1 MVLPK
6 LNQFFCVDLMTH
18 KDFGKLFEFF
28 YDVVPL
34 FQNHFLKNYAL
45 CNTVRLWLV
54 VQSWLANALA
64 LIYHNL
70 IHPRQ
75 LKFYLVQAEKR
86 HHLRLLLAVVLQTS
100 LFLQGNIFLS
110 QSHLIMAH
118 FLLLHSS
125 LLSSLI
131 FNGIALLVQR
141 SMAFY
146 FTRTDMMQLRF
157 NLATVF
163 GCIRTARI

>member
-6 LNQFFCVDLMTH
+6 LNQSFYVDLMRH
-18 KDFGKLFEFF
+18 KDFGKQSEFF
-28 YDVVPL
+28 YDVMLL
-34 FQNHFLKNYAL
+34 FQDHFLKNCAL
-45 CNTVRLWLV
+45 CNTIRLRLV

-64 LIYHNL
+64 LIFHNR
-70 IHPRQ
+70 IPPRQ

-86 HHLRLLLAVVLQTS
+86 HHLTLLLAVVLQTS

-110 QSHLIMAH
+110 QWHLIMAH

-131 FNGIALLVQR
+131 FNGIALLVQW

-157 NLATVF
+157 DLATVF

>member
-6 LNQFFCVDLMTH
+6 LNQFFYVDLMTH
-18 KDFGKLFEFF
+18 KGFGKLFEFF
-28 YDVVPL
+28 YDVGPL
-34 FQNHFLKNYAL
+34 FQDHFLKNCAL
-45 CNTVRLWLV
+45 CNTIRLRLV
-54 VQSWLANALA
+54 VQSWLVNDLA
-64 LIYHNL
+64 LIFHNL
-70 IHPRQ
+70 TPPRQ

-86 HHLRLLLAVVLQTS
+86 HHLTLLLAVVLQTS

-110 QSHLIMAH
+110 QSHLIMAY

-131 FNGIALLVQR
+131 FNRIALLVQR

-146 FTRTDMMQLRF
+146 FTRTDMVQLRF
-157 NLATVF
+157 DLATVF

>member
-1 MVLPK
+1 M
-6 LNQFFCVDLMTH
+6 H
-18 KDFGKLFEFF
+18 KDFGKQSEFF
-28 YDVVPL
+28 YDVML
-34 FQNHFLKNYAL
+34 SFQDHFLKNCAL
-45 CNTVRLWLV
+45 CNTIRLRLV
-54 VQSWLANALA
+54 LLSWLANALA

-70 IHPRQ
+70 ILLRQ
-75 LKFYLVQAEKR
+75 LTFYLVQAENR
-86 HHLRLLLAVVLQTS
+86 HHLTLLLAVVLQTS

-146 FTRTDMMQLRF
+146 FTRTYMMQLRF
-157 NLATVF
+157 DLATVF

>member
-6 LNQFFCVDLMTH
+6 LNQFFYVDLMTH

-28 YDVVPL
+28 YDVAPF
-34 FQNHFLKNYAL
+34 FQDHFLKNYAL
-45 CNTVRLWLV
+45 YNRVRLRSV
-54 VQSWLANALA
+54 PQSLSINDLT
-64 LIYHNL
+64 LIFHNL
-70 IHPRQ
+70 TPPRQ

-86 HHLRLLLAVVLQTS
+86 HHLTLLLAVFLQTS
-100 LFLQGNIFLS
+100 LFLQGNIFSS
-110 QSHLIMAH
+110 QWHLIMAH
-118 FLLLHSS
+118 FLLFHSS

-146 FTRTDMMQLRF
+146 LTRTDLMQLRF
-157 NLATVF
+157 DLATIF
-163 GCIRTARI
+163 SGIRATRI

>member
-28 YDVVPL
+28 YDVEPL
-34 FQNHFLKNYAL
+34 FHEHFLKNYAL
-45 CNTVRLWLV
+45 YNTIRLRWVL
-54 VQSWLANALA
+54 QSLSINALA
-64 LIYHNL
+64 LIYHNRIL
-70 IHPRQ
+70 PRQ

-86 HHLRLLLAVVLQTS
+86 HHLTLLLAVVLQTS

-110 QSHLIMAH
+110 QSHLIMAY
-118 FLLLHSS
+118 FLFLHSS

-131 FNGIALLVQR
+131 FNRIALFVQR

-146 FTRTDMMQLRF
+146 FTRTDMVQLRF
-157 NLATVF
+157 DLATVF

>member
-1 MVLPK
+1 M
-6 LNQFFCVDLMTH
+6 H

-28 YDVVPL
+28 YDVAPL
-34 FQNHFLKNYAL
+34 FQDHFLKNYAL
-45 CNTVRLWLV
+45 CNTAHLRLV

-64 LIYHNL
+64 LIYHNR
-70 IHPRQ
+70 IPPRQ

-86 HHLRLLLAVVLQTS
+86 HHPTLLLAVVLQTS
-100 LFLQGNIFLS
+100 LFLQGNIFSS
-110 QSHLIMAH
+110 QWHLIMAH
-118 FLLLHSS
+118 FLLVHSS

-131 FNGIALLVQR
+131 FNRIALLIQR

-157 NLATVF
+157 DLATIF
-163 GCIRTARI
+163 SCIRTARI

>member
-6 LNQFFCVDLMTH
+6 LNQFFCVGLMTH

-28 YDVVPL
+28 FDVAPL
-34 FQNHFLKNYAL
+34 FQDHFLKNYAL
-45 CNTVRLWLV
+45 CNKVRLPLV
-54 VQSWLANALA
+54 LLSWLANALA
-64 LIYHNL
+64 LIFHNL

-86 HHLRLLLAVVLQTS
+86 HHLTLLLVVVLQIS

-118 FLLLHSS
+118 FLLLYSS

-146 FTRTDMMQLRF
+146 FT
-157 NLATVF
+157 
-163 GCIRTARI
+163 